1 MEKLIRGLH
10 QQLQGCSCAKSR
22 CNYCD
27 ECTAVVEA
35 LSALEVVPR
44 FREMSEEIE
53 RSFFVEEATS
63 EV

>member
-1 MEKLIRGLH
+1 MEAIIKGLH
-10 QQLQGCSCAKSR
+10 QQMQD
-22 CNYCD
+22 CNCIMHG
-27 ECTAVVEA
+27 ECCHECVALMEA

-63 EV
+63 EA